1 MLHKSTSLNYEPSSE
16 PFHISA
22 KKLLS
27 NYLGDALR
35 LGEGA
40 SSTHPQPLCN
50 EGRHV
55 SFQGLHHPPHLAWFG
70 GLDVQGSSTFE
81 GKCARSRRQTCW
93 IK

>member
-27 NYLGDALR
+27 NYLDDALR

-40 SSTHPQPLCN
+40 SSTQPQALCN
-50 EGRHV
+50 EGSHV
-55 SFQGLHHPPHLAWFG
+55 SFQGLHDPSHLVG
-70 GLDVQGSSTFE
+70 FE
-81 GKCARSRRQTCW
+81 GWRFRGLEVERFRG
-93 IK
+93 